1 MIVEIDHSHF
11 ARKGDVKIVAANVGE
26 ETRQCILDA
35 LSPHGNAR
43 KTNEGNV
50 RFSPHENYYSNGF
63 RRLHIYEPEFTK
75 KHYAAVEFVK
85 TIVKHTTPNSFGQ
98 PSVTSFKE
106 ATGREPVRTK
116 GGYIFDFK
124 NIQEVILAHG
134 LDWAYSSEPC
144 LKNCKV
150 EIKMMPAVGDPITVS
165 VSK

>member
-1 MIVEIDHSHF
+1 MKFTIKSADLTGVITLSI
-11 ARKGDVKIVAANVGE
+11 KGGATMLRTSDQSNRPFINIGE
-26 ETRQCILDA
+26 LINPNKFIA
-35 LSPHGNAR
+35 P
-43 KTNEGNV
+43 K
-50 RFSPHENYYSNGF
+50 
-63 RRLHIYEPEFTK
+63 RLKLGSKMPEF
-75 KHYAAVEFVK
+75 EFVK

-150 EIKMMPAVGDPITVS
+150 EIKMMPAVGDPIIVS